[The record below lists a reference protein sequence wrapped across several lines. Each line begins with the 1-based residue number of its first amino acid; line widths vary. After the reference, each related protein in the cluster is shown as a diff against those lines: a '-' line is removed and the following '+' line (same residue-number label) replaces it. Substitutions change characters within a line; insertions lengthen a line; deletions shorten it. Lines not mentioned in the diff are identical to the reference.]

1 MIAAAR
7 AACIRVGSSASFRSP
22 LSHSRLCL
30 LSVSLSVC
38 VCVSSTVFIDAEEE
52 ILGLMSSDSFGRFKS
67 SDLFKTCIETVN
79 SPYTA
84 ILRKLY
90 LL

>member
-1 MIAAAR
+1 ML
-7 AACIRVGSSASFRSP
+7 IRF
-22 LSHSRLCL
+22 C
-30 LSVSLSVC
+30 VC
-38 VCVSSTVFIDAEEE
+38 VCVCVLSFSFLPSTVFLDAEEE

-67 SDLFKTCIETVN
+67 SELFKTCIETVN
-79 SPYTA
+79 SPFTA

>member
-1 MIAAAR
+1 
-7 AACIRVGSSASFRSP
+7 
-22 LSHSRLCL
+22 
-30 LSVSLSVC
+30 
-38 VCVSSTVFIDAEEE
+38 VFVDAEEE

-67 SDLFKTCIETVN
+67 SDLFRTCIETVN